1 MMRFS
6 FQVREAFLNL
16 RISKLRSILAVLGIL
31 VGTASV
37 VAMVSGGEL
46 ATRQV
51 LAQFR
56 SLGTNLLAMQLFDQ
70 QGQTDANSSQ
80 AKLSYQQAMG
90 VQHVN
95 PEIAAVAPYVNL
107 YTPVS
112 YGGHTI
118 QASVIGATRDLS
130 ALVRVKL
137 FQGRFESYLDG
148 YENYAVLGNNVYKN
162 IKKYSAADPVGHQI
176 MLGSHVFTIV
186 GVLKAWES
194 NPFIYED
201 INDSIL
207 LPINAATVLSKQADI
222 GNILFRLKP
231 GANIANVEQ
240 SIKQYFEQVMPT
252 KQSYFRSAEELISHM
267 KSQQN
272 ILTLFLGF
280 VGGIALIVGGIGVM
294 NIMLVSVTERRR
306 EIGIRK
312 AIGAN
317 KRDIR
322 SLFLIEAIVLSLF
335 GGISG
340 VILGELTAWFIAFIK
355 HWPFSIFLGPV
366 LIGFFV
372 SVTVGVFFGAYPA
385 FKAANVDPIESLH
398 AE

>member
-1 MMRFS
+1 MMRLS

-51 LAQFR
+51 LAQFQ
-56 SLGTNLLAMQLFDQ
+56 SLGTNLLAMQLFDKPNQ
-70 QGQTDANSSQ
+70 SSSS
-80 AKLSYQQAMG
+80 APTVKLSYQQAMD
-90 VQHVN
+90 VQKIN
-95 PEIAAVAPYVNL
+95 PNITAVAPYANL
-107 YTPVS
+107 YSPIA
-112 YGGHTI
+112 YDGHTI
-118 QASVIGATRDLS
+118 QASIIGATRDLS
-130 ALVRVKL
+130 ALVRMKL
-137 FQGRFESYLDG
+137 AQGRLESYMDG
-148 YENYAVLGNNVYKN
+148 YEHYAVIGNQVYKS
-162 IKKYSAADPVGHQI
+162 IKQYSAADPVGQQI
-176 MLGSHVFTIV
+176 MLGKNIFTIV
-186 GVLKAWES
+186 GVLKPWES
-194 NPFIYED
+194 NPFIYE
-201 INDSIL
+201 NVNSSIL
-207 LPINAATVLSKQADI
+207 VPINAASVLSKQSDI
-222 GNILFRLKP
+222 GNILFRLKS
-231 GANIANVEQ
+231 GADINQTENA
-240 SIKQYFEQVMPT
+240 IKQYFTQLMPD
-252 KQSYFRSAEELISHM
+252 KQIYFRSAEELISHM

-280 VGGIALIVGGIGVM
+280 VGGIALLVGGIGVM

-312 AIGAN
+312 AIGA
-317 KRDIR
+317 KKWDIR

-340 VILGELTAWFIAFIK
+340 VILGELTAWLIAFIK
-355 HWPFSIFLGPV
+355 HWPFSVFIGPV

-372 SVTVGVFFGAYPA
+372 SVIAGIFFGVYPA
-385 FKAANVDPIESLH
+385 FKASNVDPIESLH